1 MSPTPPPLPPLPQQ
15 PPQPVLAYASPAS
28 QPTGL
33 AIWRRGNLL
42 LTVRDIHLPPTC
54 IKCNRPEV
62 KRIRKDVYWHEQW
75 LYLTILAGILV
86 YAILALVLRKK
97 ATYSCGLCEEH
108 AQKRRLH
115 VIITWVFVGV
125 GVLALFLGFTG
136 VSGAFGRE
144 LEDTLVW
151 FLPLGFLL
159 LVTGALYSV
168 FTLPLLKPKRVD
180 EQYAQYAG
188 CDEAYLRQFPEA

>member
-1 MSPTPPPLPPLPQQ
+1 MSGMPPPLPQHQ
-15 PPQPVLAYASPAS
+15 PQPVLAYAAPAS

-33 AIWRRGNLL
+33 AIWRRGDQL

-54 IKCNRPEV
+54 VKCNRPEA

-75 LYLTILAGILV
+75 LYLTILAGVLV

-108 AQKRRLH
+108 ARRRSINIL
-115 VIITWVFVGV
+115 VTWLIVGA
-125 GVLALFLGFTG
+125 GVVSLFLGFTG
-136 VSGAFGRE
+136 VSGAWGSH

-151 FLPLGFLL
+151 FIPLGFLL
-159 LVTGALYSV
+159 LVVGALYSV
-168 FTLPLLKPKRVD
+168 FTLPVLKPKRVD
-180 EQYAQYAG
+180 EHYAHYVG
-188 CDEAYLRQFPEA
+188 CDDTFLRQFPEA